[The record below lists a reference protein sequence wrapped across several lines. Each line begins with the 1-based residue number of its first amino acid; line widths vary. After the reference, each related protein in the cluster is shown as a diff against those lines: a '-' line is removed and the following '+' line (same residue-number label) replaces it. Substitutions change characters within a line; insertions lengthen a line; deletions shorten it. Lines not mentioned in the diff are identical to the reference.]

1 MASTGN
7 EDLKDVIDSRSQNGW
22 MVEKDIP
29 PLLYVFYVLLILMM
43 INFTLLLRVLFLLG
57 ANDSF

>member
-43 INFTLLLRVLFLLG
+43 INFTLLSRVRFLICRNNLF
-57 ANDSF
+57 